1 MFKKSKDN
9 PLQKFGLNFNN
20 RSSEDLT
27 KLNSEDLISAASMTD
42 SFLEKENV
50 TSSNL
55 HRRIGYIHSAQN
67 WVIIRQNEQII
78 RQNEQILQLLN
89 NPESPTSS
97 NAPST
102 PNAPGDDSRFF
113 S

>member
-67 WVIIRQNEQII
+67 WVIIRQNEQI
-78 RQNEQILQLLN
+78 LQLLN